1 MSLLIADVLNDRIYV
16 KLSED
21 EVFHIE
27 SASIINEH
35 IFHEVKNK
43 NHDVIEKINDVI
55 RDELDFKISQDID
68 EVILINEDKY
78 NLKQKSIMAFS
89 NVKCIYAHRGRHWFD
104 IFDENDTSFTE
115 VLSRYLKTY
124 DIHNLDGLYL
134 IFENTNVTNDNDLG
148 IKLANFLKTIQDNFA
163 SNLLKNITDEKWRFR
178 IDGVELY
185 LLVFSNHYP
194 KNHSRYL
201 PLNNTISFLIQ
212 PDQSFDRFA
221 DNDSN
226 LITKDNKEKIR
237 ENYRKEG
244 CIYNY
249 LLSESSDHRAKFVK
263 STDTTNVIN
272 WWSN

>member
-1 MSLLIADVLNDRIYV
+1 MSLLIADVLNDRIYA
-16 KLSED
+16 KFSEH
-21 EVFHIE
+21 EAIHIE
-27 SASIINEH
+27 PASLISEH

-43 NHDVIEKINDVI
+43 NHAVISKINDVI
-55 RDELDFKISQDID
+55 REEFDLKISQDID
-68 EVILINEDKY
+68 EVLLINEDKY
-78 NLKQKSIMAFS
+78 NLQQKSIKAFS

-104 IFDENDTSFTE
+104 IFDENDASFTE

-124 DIHNLDGLYL
+124 NIHNLDGLYL
-134 IFENTNVTNDNDLG
+134 IFENANVTSDNDLS
-148 IKLANFLKTIQDNFA
+148 IKLANFLKTIQDNLA
-163 SNLLKNITDEKWRFR
+163 PNLLKKITDEKWRFI

-201 PLNNTISFLIQ
+201 PLNNTISFLVQ

-237 ENYRKEG
+237 ENYKKEG

-249 LLSESSDHRAKFVK
+249 SLSESSDHRAKFIK
-263 STDTTNVIN
+263 STDTINVIN
-272 WWSN
+272 WWRN